1 MRSCR
6 GASHRHFR
14 SDYYVPGQNSLAK
27 EERMSPRVVKIAAA
41 TVAVAALA
49 LGGAAWAIAGGGDE
63 DPVTGPQ
70 ADRAK
75 AAALAYLGGGTAQE
89 VERDDGGAAWEV
101 EVSKGS
107 REVEVHL
114 DANYKV
120 VSTGGDDAEAGG
132 DDDQGGTED

>member
-1 MRSCR
+1 
-6 GASHRHFR
+6 
-14 SDYYVPGQNSLAK
+14 
-27 EERMSPRVVKIAAA
+27 MSPRVLKVAAA

-49 LGGAAWAIAGGGDE
+49 LGGATWAIAGGGDE
-63 DPVTGPQ
+63 DSVTGPQ

-75 AAALAYLGGGTAQE
+75 AAAIAHLGGGTAQE

-101 EVSKGS
+101 EVSKGD

-120 VSTGGDDAEAGG
+120 VSSGGDDADSGK
-132 DDDQGGTED
+132 DDDRGGAED